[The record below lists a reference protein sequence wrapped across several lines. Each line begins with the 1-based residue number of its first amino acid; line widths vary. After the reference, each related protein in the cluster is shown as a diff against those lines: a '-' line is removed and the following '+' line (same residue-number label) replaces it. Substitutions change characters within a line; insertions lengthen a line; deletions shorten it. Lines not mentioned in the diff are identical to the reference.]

1 MDRSEFFISD
11 SEGVAIVRLPEVVDE
26 ARAIE
31 FAEKLGDLEQDG
43 RLNVVIDC
51 EVLHLISSTPIG
63 HLIHLIS
70 RATGA
75 GGRITMASLPESVER
90 VFWAIRLNQLLETY
104 ATVEEAVKSY
114 RS

>member
-1 MDRSEFFISD
+1 MDRSEFALSD
-11 SEGVAIVRLPEVVDE
+11 CEGIVILRLLEVVDE
-26 ARAIE
+26 ARAVE
-31 FAEKLGDLEQDG
+31 FAGKLDDLEQNG

-70 RATGA
+70 HATGA
-75 GGRITMASLPESVER
+75 GGRITMARLPESVER

-104 ATVEEAVKSY
+104 PTVEEAVRSY
-114 RS
+114 RA